1 MVSSLRRVLKH
12 QQPAFPRLLPQY
24 SSINGPDPLVFRIG
38 SAETFFQSQTAA
50 GFCGLCDWSQVE
62 VEHMLDVS
70 LVIISLYT
78 YICIYMMF
86 YYLFVTYYMMW
97 YFWFF
102 AQCNYIILLHLFLLH
117 LKSKAVLKPYKHIR
131 SHLDQLHSHR
141 HSNFGKS
148 RKSTYMRSPMCAWW
162 LERWFS
168 NSVPHTEETHH
179 GGPHRS
185 VWIVS
190 VSPLLSWNIY
200 RIYTVSWKWWIIKF
214 IAVGPLF
221 YMCLPDGL
229 FLSSSWVQF
238 HAPIY
243 LVVLRPSFG
252 GIASITKT
260 SDVCRSGVGGSL
272 FWFWEWNSGAPF
284 SL

>member
-1 MVSSLRRVLKH
+1 MITKVLRWFLPWDEFSSINS
-12 QQPAFPRLLPQY
+12 PAFPRLLPQY

-38 SAETFFQSQTAA
+38 SAETFLQSQTAA

-70 LVIISLYT
+70 LVIISLYI
-78 YICIYMMF
+78 YIYMMF
-86 YYLFVTYYMMW
+86 YFFIIYYMIW
-97 YFWFF
+97 YFWLYT
-102 AQCNYIILLHLFLLH
+102 QCNYIILLHLLLLH
-117 LKSKAVLKPYKHIR
+117 LKSKTVLKPYKHIR

-148 RKSTYMRSPMCAWW
+148 RKSTYVRSPMCAWW

-179 GGPHRS
+179 GRPHRT

-200 RIYTVSWKWWIIKF
+200 RK
-214 IAVGPLF
+214 
-221 YMCLPDGL
+221 
-229 FLSSSWVQF
+229 
-238 HAPIY
+238 
-243 LVVLRPSFG
+243 
-252 GIASITKT
+252 
-260 SDVCRSGVGGSL
+260 
-272 FWFWEWNSGAPF
+272 
-284 SL
+284 